1 MNLLKPKK
9 TSFNARALVYRRI
22 TRLEKSRQSLI
33 VFKCLMLN
41 SSYTYYNFDND
52 LQEFVSIDIST
63 LVGDYDLVVVTSS
76 TAIYQSGTNY
86 FYWNTSTEKWVK
98 STTLPVGYTTL
109 QDAGFSNIGT
119 YQTNAYIYAGA
130 IDYMIKG
137 EVAGT
142 TTQPIKGT
150 ILPLQSMNIQY
161 FDDYINIQD
170 KDLVVIDGLLYKV
183 ESPDFTIKHFPRP
196 YKIYYATL
204 NSIL

>member
-22 TRLEKSRQSLI
+22 TRLERSRQSLI
-33 VFKCLMLN
+33 VFKCLMLD
-41 SSYTYYNFDND
+41 SSYTYYNFDSE
-52 LQEFVSIDIST
+52 LQEFVSVDITS
-63 LVGDYDLVVVTSS
+63 LVGDYELVVVTTS
-76 TAIYQSGTNY
+76 TAIYQCGANY
-86 FYWNTSTEKWVK
+86 FYWDTSTQKWVK
-98 STTLPVGYTTL
+98 TTTLPVGYTTL
-109 QDAGFSNIGT
+109 AQTGFSNIGK
-119 YQTNAYIYAGA
+119 YQTNAYVYAGA

-142 TTQPIKGT
+142 KTQPIKGT

-161 FDDYINIQD
+161 FDDYINIGEE
-170 KDLVVIDGLLYKV
+170 DLVVIDGLLYSV
-183 ESPDFTIKHFPRP
+183 ENPDYTIKHFPRP